1 MVDIQ
6 YIADNSQGIILILVV
21 LVLIYKTVSPFFIKI
36 FASKEDL
43 EILNKDIN
51 HISQKADNYSIN
63 AKNEGLALSS
73 TLIEKMR
80 LIQQETI
87 EKSDAKYLSKEMD
100 AQKTKQQ
107 EDRMGKFEDR
117 LENMES
123 ILFEVKTA
131 VGVNTGQLCNI
142 VDILNKKQENK

>member
-6 YIADNSQGIILILVV
+6 YIADNSQGIILILIV
-21 LVLIYKTVSPFFIKI
+21 LVLIYKTVSPFFTKI
-36 FASKEDL
+36 LASKDDL
-43 EILNKDIN
+43 GALHTDIN
-51 HISQKADNYSIN
+51 HISQKADNYSIKS
-63 AKNEGLALSS
+63 KNDMLTLSS
-73 TLIEKMR
+73 ALTEKMR

-100 AQKTKQQ
+100 AQKTRQQ
-107 EDRMGKFEDR
+107 EDRMSKFEDR

-123 ILFEVKTA
+123 ILFEVKTT
-131 VGVNTGQLCNI
+131 GDVNTSQLCNI